1 MKKIFV
7 MIALMLP
14 MLASAEK
21 FGRVNTQ
28 ELVQGMPEIATMNA
42 QLDSLNSQWENMLL
56 SMQNEIQ
63 EKYTRY
69 EQEAATLSDA
79 QKQIRQEEIYA
90 MQQRYQTTLQTAQQD
105 LQQKQ
110 QELFVP
116 IQEKVQNAIK
126 EVGKQKNLTFVF
138 EDGMMLYVSETEV
151 VNITADV
158 KARLGIR

>member
-14 MLASAEK
+14 MLASAQK

-28 ELVQGMPEIATMNA
+28 ELVQDMPEIAAMNA

-63 EKYTRY
+63 EKVTRY

-79 QKQIRQEEIYA
+79 QKQIRQEEVYA

-105 LQQKQ
+105 LQMKQ
-110 QELFVP
+110 QQLFAP